1 MSFHTR
7 FFVNVRLCLADGLT
21 QDVSEQ
27 VLATTE
33 AEAFAKAECLAAAV
47 HGVNLEHVIA
57 LGASGKLPLTPA
69 RLVQRARSIK
79 RWPLR
84 IVAGALGITFTKAYV
99 LERWGCR
106 SAA

>member
-1 MSFHTR
+1 M
-7 FFVNVRLCLADGLT
+7 
-21 QDVSEQ
+21 EE

-33 AEAFAKAECLAAAV
+33 AEAFAKAERLAAAV

-57 LGASGKLPLTPA
+57 LEASGGLPPTPA

-99 LERWGCR
+99 LERLGCR
-106 SAA
+106 IVA